1 MRGGKADIQE
11 RGASIASV
19 ADDPSFATGH
29 TKCMEKPLEI
39 VLAKSQQNAP
49 FWTPNLAYGKQ
60 AVFDSRR
67 RYVYERIRLGRQ
79 DGKGPRPRRAADA
92 ARPRRRGDRV
102 RRREFITLLGGA
114 AVAW

>member
-29 TKCMEKPLEI
+29 TKCMKKPLEI

-60 AVFDSRR
+60 AVFGYGCGTLSGSRR
-67 RYVYERIRLGRQ
+67 ERLSDETRRSLPSRLDLGSNDRQ
-79 DGKGPRPRRAADA
+79 PG
-92 ARPRRRGDRV
+92 ARTAG
-102 RRREFITLLGGA
+102 
-114 AVAW
+114 